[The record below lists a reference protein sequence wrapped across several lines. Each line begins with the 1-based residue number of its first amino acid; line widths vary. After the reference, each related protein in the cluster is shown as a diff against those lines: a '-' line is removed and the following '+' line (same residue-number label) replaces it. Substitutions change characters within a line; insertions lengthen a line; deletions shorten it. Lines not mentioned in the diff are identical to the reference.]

1 MKIVTRN
8 YFLEKGIAAIVA
20 ELASQMNYLPLFID
34 ISDPGPFPTVD
45 ITRHQVLFYITQK
58 APGPGEEHL
67 LHTRIHEGIF
77 ISLPMTV
84 AEMGRIIL
92 NGMKYGYPR
101 RRIPREKQLTA
112 NELRV
117 IGFLSEKGNLQSCA
131 RTLEVGMKT
140 VSIRKRRAM
149 KKLGIDSTQELCQFM
164 RVLKSVAGA
173 VRQSTFKHPFSGND
187 A

>member
-8 YFLEKGIAAIVA
+8 HFLKKGIAAIVA
-20 ELASQMNYLPLFID
+20 ELTSQMNYLPLFID
-34 ISDPGPFPTVD
+34 ISGAGPFPTVD
-45 ITRHQVLFYITQK
+45 ITRHQVLFYVTEK

-77 ISLPMTV
+77 ISLRMTV

-92 NGMKYGYPR
+92 GGIKYGYPQR
-101 RRIPREKQLTA
+101 HIPREKQLTA

-131 RTLEVGMKT
+131 RALEVGMKT

-149 KKLGIDSTQELCQFM
+149 KKLGIASTQELCQFM
-164 RVLKSVAGA
+164 RVLKSVDGT
-173 VRQSTFKHPFSGND
+173 VRQPTVEHQLSEVD